1 MFAQVAGHAFA
12 VARPWGMRTGHPA
25 VLAGWTTSAGRP
37 LPMSRPQ
44 WDRRGRRAERIR
56 GTLPELL
63 RCFVHRGAGFWGMRW
78 CPGPPVWR
86 WSAPGSRR
94 PGLRGAERGDTA
106 VGGRKTP
113 GSTRFPF
120 RNGAGDSGWRC
131 FPDRMGWTAPAIRSQ
146 NSRAAGRLCPDV
158 LQFVDAEP
166 TGSDRRLEHRRNPS
180 LRGERTNTVIGIRL
194 LEPGRKPGSK
204 PSVFDTMGTVIVLS
218 ALRLRTCPGIHIRF
232 GTE

>member
-1 MFAQVAGHAFA
+1 MDAACGAA
-12 VARPWGMRTGHPA
+12 SPYEPTAMG
-25 VLAGWTTSAGRP
+25 S
-37 LPMSRPQ
+37 
-44 WDRRGRRAERIR
+44 RRGRRAERIR

-120 RNGAGDSGWRC
+120 RHGAADSGWRC
-131 FPDRMGWTAPAIRSQ
+131 FPDRMGRNAPAIRSQ
-146 NSRAAGRLCPDV
+146 DSRAAGRLCPDV

-166 TGSDRRLEHRRNPS
+166 TGSDRRLEVQGRTAGLNTGATRRCAV
-180 LRGERTNTVIGIRL
+180 RGRIRLQALVRTNSSR
-194 LEPGRKPGSK
+194 
-204 PSVFDTMGTVIVLS
+204 SVVWPRIE
-218 ALRLRTCPGIHIRF
+218 LRTRVV
-232 GTE
+232 TA

>member
-1 MFAQVAGHAFA
+1 MG
-12 VARPWGMRTGHPA
+12 
-25 VLAGWTTSAGRP
+25 S
-37 LPMSRPQ
+37 
-44 WDRRGRRAERIR
+44 RRGRRAERIR

-120 RNGAGDSGWRC
+120 RHGAADSGWRC
-131 FPDRMGWTAPAIRSQ
+131 FPDRMGRNAPAIRSQ
-146 NSRAAGRLCPDV
+146 DSRAAGRLCPDV

-180 LRGERTNTVIGIRL
+180 LRGERTNTVTSTRADEFEQIGGLAEDRIAHSGCDRL
-194 LEPGRKPGSK
+194 
-204 PSVFDTMGTVIVLS
+204 TVS
-218 ALRLRTCPGIHIRF
+218 ASAARSRPWRR
-232 GTE
+232 